1 MALALTS
8 VILGVLAVALS
19 FILIGFLLG
28 LAGLFFGLAHLSRK
42 VVPRAMARWGVGLSI
57 AGMAASVGFGV
68 LYFSFY
74 NKFSQGMKSA
84 RSSQAV
90 SPSSLAPLP
99 AASQLLNPVVL
110 WSHSIPG
117 AQSMCVGDWDKD
129 RTSRIL
135 VADGSTLHALDSSGA
150 ERSATPL
157 SDNFKIIEFGRN
169 KTDGARLLGYNPWG
183 QGIEVVDHNGKK
195 LWSYHSTLGADGA
208 HWGDLDGDG
217 NDEMIVGMNGFGG
230 LVALSSDGKKIW
242 SAKLANVWNQAIVPA
257 TSNRPAR
264 VFATEAGGS
273 VRVFDGAGRSLAT
286 LQPGGGYFA
295 QMTAHAIDDKSIQ
308 IIGINVNSTVAFD
321 ETGKVAWTTSAI
333 TTAGGWR
340 SCYFAAGDLKGDGSM
355 QWVFLDGAG
364 DLVIATPA
372 GQKIASISSQ
382 KSLQS
387 FSVAPRVAGQSGLLI
402 TLDHG
407 NVTAY
412 ALQP

>member
-1 MALALTS
+1 MTLALTS
-8 VILGVLAVALS
+8 VILGVLAVGLS

-42 VVPRAMARWGVGLSI
+42 IVPRTMARWGVGLSI

-68 LYFSFY
+68 LYFSVY
-74 NKFSQGMKSA
+74 HQFSQEMGSA
-84 RSSQAV
+84 KSSQEV
-90 SPSSLAPLP
+90 SKSSLAPLP
-99 AASQLLNPVVL
+99 AASQLLKPVVL

-117 AQSMCVGDWDKD
+117 AQSMCVGDWNNDG
-129 RTSRIL
+129 TSRIL
-135 VADGSTLHALDSSGA
+135 VAAGSTLHELDVSGA

-157 SDNFKIIEFGRN
+157 PDNFGVIEFGRN

-183 QGIEVVDHNGKK
+183 REVEVVDHNGKK
-195 LWSYHSTLGADGA
+195 LWNYHSTLGADGA

-217 NDEMIVGMNGFGG
+217 TDEMVVGMNGFGG

-242 SAKLANVWNQAIVPA
+242 SARLGNVWNQAIVPA
-257 TSNRPAR
+257 AQNRPAR

-273 VRVFDGAGRSLAT
+273 VRVFDAAGHSLAT
-286 LQPGGGYFA
+286 LRPGGGYFA
-295 QMTAHAIDDKSIQ
+295 QMTAHAIDGKSLQ
-308 IIGINVNSTVAFD
+308 IIGINGNSTVAFD
-321 ETGKVAWTTSAI
+321 ETGKVAWATSAI
-333 TTAGGWR
+333 PIAGGWR
-340 SCYFAAGDLKGDGSM
+340 SCCFAAGNLKGDASM

-372 GQKIASISSQ
+372 GQKIASIPGQ
-382 KSLQS
+382 KSLES
-387 FSVAPRVAGQSGLLI
+387 FSVAPRTAGQGGLLV
-402 TLDHG
+402 TLNHG